1 MDQEILNIIG
11 GGIAIFGSII
21 LLISSLGLVRMPD
34 AYNRIQVGTKASTMG
49 AMLSVSALFF
59 LHPDWIGKLI
69 ILVLFIL
76 ITNPVS
82 SHVLARAAY
91 LVKTPFSDRTVVDQF
106 KKKQEQ
112 DDRSAHLRKVR
123 TKKEGE

>member
-1 MDQEILNIIG
+1 MNQEYINIIG
-11 GGIAIFGSII
+11 GGVAIFGS
-21 LLISSLGLVRMPD
+21 LVLFVSSLGLVRMPD

-59 LHPDWIGKLI
+59 LHPNWIGKLI

-91 LVKTPFSDRTVVDQF
+91 LVKAPFSDRTVVDQL
-106 KKKQEQ
+106 KKKREQ